1 MSLPTFSFSTTAD
14 EVATALRPKFKAK
27 NVLVTGTSINGIGFE
42 AARVIAKHAQLVVIT
57 GYNLDRLR
65 LSEEAIKKDVPTANI
80 RPLVLDLS
88 SLAAVRKAAAEIN
101 GYPEALHVVVHNAAA
116 SFGPLKLT
124 VDNLERQMATDH
136 IGPFLLTKLIASKIL
151 AAGTE
156 SYVPRVVY
164 VSSNGHTYGTGV
176 NFATIGHP
184 DAEKYQSGDA
194 YFQAKS
200 ANCLMAIGLSS
211 RSKGKINAY
220 SLHPGLIFTNISVNK
235 EAIPDM
241 QAFGVLDAEGTPS
254 QACRG
259 SPSLRL
265 VVISDKMTF
274 SSLSTVAAAFDTRL
288 NDKPGAYLSD
298 GTEAN
303 KERADHSSDPANA
316 EKLWTVTEEVIGE
329 NFTF

>member
-14 EVATALRPKFKAK
+14 EVATAFAAEIQGK

-42 AARVIAKHAQLVVIT
+42 AARVIAKHARLVIIT
-57 GYNLDRLR
+57 GYNLERLK

-101 GYPEALHVVVHNAAA
+101 AYPEALHVVVHNAAA

-124 VDNLERQMATDH
+124 VDNLELQMATDH
-136 IGPFLLTKLIASKIL
+136 IGPFLLTKLIAPKIL
-151 AAGTE
+151 AAGTA

-164 VSSNGHTYGTGV
+164 VSSSVHTSGTGV
-176 NFATIGHP
+176 DFATVGHP
-184 DAEKYQSGDA
+184 DAEKYQSTDA
-194 YFQAKS
+194 YAQAKS
-200 ANCLMAIGLSS
+200 ANCLTAIALSS

-220 SLHPGLIFTNISVNK
+220 SLHPGLIFTNIALK
-235 EAIPDM
+235 EEAMPVM
-241 QAFGVLDAEGTPS
+241 KAFGVLDAEGNAIPGLPWKSIPQGAAT
-254 QACRG
+254 
-259 SPSLRL
+259 
-265 VVISDKMTF
+265 
-274 SSLSTVAAAFDTRL
+274 TVAAAFDTRL

-303 KERADHSSDPANA
+303 KERAEHSSDPANA

-329 NFTF
+329 KFTF